1 MPGFYERTSERGWRP
16 FRPFRSQ
23 PDISWDDPDLRLVDL
38 DGDGLAD
45 VLITGD
51 DAFTWYPSL
60 GYEGFGPARRA
71 CQPMGRGAGARG

>member
-1 MPGFYERTSERGWRP
+1 M
-16 FRPFRSQ
+16 
-23 PDISWDDPDLRLVDL
+23 VDL

-60 GYEGFGPARRA
+60 GYEGFGTAAGLPAN
-71 CQPMGRGAGARG
+71 RGARSGARG